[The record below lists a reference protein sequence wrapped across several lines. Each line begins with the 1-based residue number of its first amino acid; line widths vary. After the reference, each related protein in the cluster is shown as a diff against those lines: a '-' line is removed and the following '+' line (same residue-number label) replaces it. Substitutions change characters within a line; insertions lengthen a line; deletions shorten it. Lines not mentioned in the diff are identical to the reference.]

1 MKIVVDLRSLSSGSV
16 SGVENYCH
24 NVVHS
29 LLEMDR
35 KNAYTLFF
43 NSLKLKP
50 NLEFNYVN
58 SKLVVKHY
66 PNKLL
71 NLGFKLGWFNFE
83 KLVGEFDWLFLPN
96 PNQFNLNI
104 KNKLALTIHDLSP
117 FITPEF
123 YDLKRKLWHK
133 FLNFENAVNRAN
145 VIFAVSETTK
155 NDIVRLFNV
164 NPNKVVVA
172 YPGIDKKNFK
182 PNVDQALQ
190 RNARNIYDLPGKYLL
205 FLNTIEPR
213 KNLSGLIKAFELLE
227 EPIPLV
233 IAGRLG
239 WKYSKDLDILKKSK
253 KKHLIKY
260 IGYVKEEYKPAIIK
274 MATALVYPSFYE
286 GFGFQPLEA
295 AACGT
300 PSVVSQVASLPEVM
314 ADSALLVNP
323 YSVSDLAGALKEIS
337 SNVSLREALIEKAK
351 LRVEKFSWELTSQ
364 TILKALENR

>member
-1 MKIVVDLRSLSSGSV
+1 MKIVVDLRSLSSGSI

-71 NLGFKLGWFNFE
+71 NLGFKFGLVDFE

-96 PNQFNLNI
+96 PNQFNL
-104 KNKLALTIHDLSP
+104 KLKSKLALTIHDLSP

-123 YDLKRKLWHK
+123 YDIKRKLWHR
-133 FLNFENAVNRAN
+133 FLNFEKAINRAN

-155 NDIVRLFNV
+155 NDIIRLFNV

-172 YPGIDKKNFK
+172 YPGIDKRIFK
-182 PNVDQALQ
+182 PNLDQALQ
-190 RNARNIYDLPGKYLL
+190 RNARNIYGLPGKYLL

-213 KNLSGLIKAFELLE
+213 KNLGSLIKAFELLK
-227 EPIPLV
+227 EPIFLV

-239 WKYSKDLDILKKSK
+239 WKHSKDMDILNKSK
-253 KKHLIKY
+253 KRNFIKY

-300 PSVVSQVASLPEVM
+300 PSVVSQVTSLPEVM
-314 ADSALLVNP
+314 ADSSLLINP
-323 YSVSDLAGALKEIS
+323 YSISDLAGALHEITT
-337 SNVSLREALIEKAK
+337 NVNLRKMLIEKAK
-351 LRVEKFSWELTSQ
+351 LRVEKFSWENTSQ
-364 TILKALENR
+364 TILKTLENR